1 MQFRLRISRAEMIE
15 FARRRFAW
23 SQPLH
28 CQGSSLYSLA
38 APCKIQS
45 IELRLSSAQT
55 VFFLKPLISELHRNI
70 LQSYSYE
77 SDSVQ

>member
-15 FARRRFAW
+15 FARRMFAC

-28 CQGSSLYSLA
+28 CQGSSLYS
-38 APCKIQS
+38 PTVPWKIQS

-55 VFFLKPLISELHRNI
+55 VFFVKPLISELHGNI
-70 LQSYSYE
+70 LQSYSYK